1 MIETNS
7 KCLKTVDQVLGIIH
21 SAPSITSLARYI
33 VIRLGN
39 AMDLLFYLTVLGAV
53 DCQVAALPA
62 VTVISVGARAA
73 GPHLALPG
81 GGCDGCM

>member
-39 AMDLLFYLTVLGAV
+39 ALQLFA
-53 DCQVAALPA
+53 
-62 VTVISVGARAA
+62 
-73 GPHLALPG
+73 
-81 GGCDGCM
+81 